1 MEEGNRKAKTVQI
14 NHDGII
20 NAVEFCPHSKAVDLL
35 AYTIGPRLTLA
46 KLEGSKKL
54 QDIQQYHLGVEI
66 VSITWSPTSSCFNEA
81 NTIIKLALSGTDN
94 NVYLLENE
102 LNIADRNNIELVN
115 QDFYFQESCFSHV
128 DWEKLK

>member
-54 QDIQQYHLGVEI
+54 QVGF
-66 VSITWSPTSSCFNEA
+66 VSSKVFC
-81 NTIIKLALSGTDN
+81 
-94 NVYLLENE
+94 
-102 LNIADRNNIELVN
+102 LVL
-115 QDFYFQESCFSHV
+115 C
-128 DWEKLK
+128 